1 MVYLAIRFMANGSII
16 IDTKWIDEAIFEHRL
31 EVRTELV
38 ADGFISIL

>member
-16 IDTKWIDEAIFEHRL
+16 IDTKWIDEATFEYRL
-31 EVRTELV
+31 EVTTELV